1 MDQYIGQVAH
11 RSQSAHLAIRLR
23 IRHGGVT
30 WDTLVTGVSPTD
42 VTTPVTVHGA
52 RRVVRERSTRMTDH
66 IYRVTE
72 IVGSSHEGVDQAI
85 RNAITRASQTV
96 RNLDWFEV
104 TQVRGQIENGQIEH
118 YQVGLKVGFR
128 IEDAD

>member
-1 MDQYIGQVAH
+1 
-11 RSQSAHLAIRLR
+11 
-23 IRHGGVT
+23 
-30 WDTLVTGVSPTD
+30 
-42 VTTPVTVHGA
+42 
-52 RRVVRERSTRMTDH
+52 MTDH
-66 IYRVTE
+66 VYRVTE
-72 IVGSSHEGVDQAI
+72 IVGSSHQGVDDAI

-128 IEDAD
+128 IEEAG